1 MNTSTFALLIT
12 IPIAVCSLHGQSDKA
27 QGLTSQPNQTDSA
40 MTAETRKVFQNVEM
54 NIVKTAREMPES
66 SYTFTP
72 VKGVRTFGELMG
84 HIANVQGTLC
94 GNINGDKLPK
104 TGGATASKEETIKQ
118 LENSV
123 RSCQEAFDEL
133 SAQNAQKMVQTPVGQ
148 LTHIAALL
156 YIITHASD
164 EYGELS
170 IYLRLNNLAP
180 PSSDQP
186 KTTL

>member
-1 MNTSTFALLIT
+1 MKTSAVAILFLMT
-12 IPIAVCSLHGQSDKA
+12 VCSLNAQSSKP

-40 MTAETRKVFQNVEM
+40 MTAETRRVFQSVETD
-54 NIVKTAREMPES
+54 IIKTAREMPES

-72 VKGVRTFGELMG
+72 IKGVRTFGELMA

-104 TGGATASKEETIKQ
+104 AGGETASKDGTIKQ

-133 SAQNAQKMVQTPVGQ
+133 SSENAQKMVQTPVGQ
-148 LTHIAALL
+148 LTHIAALE
-156 YIITHASD
+156 YVITHASE
-164 EYGELS
+164 EYGQLS
-170 IYLRLNNLAP
+170 VYLWLNHLTP
-180 PSSDQP
+180 PSTDQP